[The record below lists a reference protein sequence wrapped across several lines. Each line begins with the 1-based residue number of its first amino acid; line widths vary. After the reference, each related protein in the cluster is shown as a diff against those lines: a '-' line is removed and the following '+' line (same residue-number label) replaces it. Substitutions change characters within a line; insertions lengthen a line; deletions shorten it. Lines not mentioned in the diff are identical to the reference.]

1 MKNILIIGEKSFIS
15 RNFIDDFNSKF
26 NFFSIRKYFKNRSK
40 KNFLRILNKN
50 IKKNKIDLIINF
62 AAINDN
68 SFISKNFDKILESNF
83 YLPIALIKSANRNK
97 VPLFLFLSKDMEEN
111 NKIKNFYS
119 ISKEML
125 RVYINNIE
133 PNCKI
138 RLLNIDSIYGPFDLN
153 KKRIFPSIFN
163 NLYGRKKVYVNLD
176 QDKNFTYV
184 RDLNKIIYNLIF
196 TKKRFIYKDIKSK
209 KMNINS
215 IFNLLKKKKTMSLKR
230 KSLRYLSLFITS
242 DWYKKYYGKK

>member
-15 RNFIDDFNSKF
+15 KNFIEDFNSKF

-68 SFISKNFDKILESNF
+68 SFISKNFNKILESNF

-119 ISKEML
+119 ISK
-125 RVYINNIE
+125 
-133 PNCKI
+133 
-138 RLLNIDSIYGPFDLN
+138 
-153 KKRIFPSIFN
+153 
-163 NLYGRKKVYVNLD
+163 
-176 QDKNFTYV
+176 
-184 RDLNKIIYNLIF
+184 
-196 TKKRFIYKDIKSK
+196 
-209 KMNINS
+209 
-215 IFNLLKKKKTMSLKR
+215 
-230 KSLRYLSLFITS
+230 
-242 DWYKKYYGKK
+242 

>member
-1 MKNILIIGEKSFIS
+1 M
-15 RNFIDDFNSKF
+15 
-26 NFFSIRKYFKNRSK
+26 
-40 KNFLRILNKN
+40 
-50 IKKNKIDLIINF
+50 
-62 AAINDN
+62 
-68 SFISKNFDKILESNF
+68 
-83 YLPIALIKSANRNK
+83 
-97 VPLFLFLSKDMEEN
+97 
-111 NKIKNFYS
+111 
-119 ISKEML
+119 
-125 RVYINNIE
+125 
-133 PNCKI
+133 
-138 RLLNIDSIYGPFDLN
+138 LNIDSIYGPFDLN

-215 IFNLLKKKKTMSLKR
+215 IFNLLEKKKTMSLKR